1 MQNSPRR
8 NKLQR
13 IADLGIDPWGG
24 RFDNRLLIGDI
35 CKRAGEV
42 CYQTDQQSVTIP
54 PLQQEESVD
63 AKSGRTIT
71 TWMTEASPESPSMS
85 FRELRGL
92 HG

>member
-24 RFDNRLLIGDI
+24 RFDNRSLIGDI
-35 CKRAGEV
+35 CQRAGEV
-42 CYQTDQQSVTIP
+42 CYQTDQQSVAIP

-63 AKSGRTIT
+63 AKLGRTIT
-71 TWMTEASPESPSMS
+71 TWMTEAAPKTPPVCV
-85 FRELRGL
+85 RRGS
-92 HG
+92 GK